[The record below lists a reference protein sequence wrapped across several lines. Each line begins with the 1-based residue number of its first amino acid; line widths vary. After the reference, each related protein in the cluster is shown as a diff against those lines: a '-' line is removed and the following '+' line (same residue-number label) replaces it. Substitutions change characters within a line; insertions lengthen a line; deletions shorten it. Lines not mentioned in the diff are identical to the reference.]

1 MSAKSGASS
10 ASLEAIL
17 SRLGAMGI
25 PAYVAGER
33 VEGRMR
39 VSAKNLQIPEG
50 VEFERSHAFFAH
62 NLERIEFMEPSA
74 LRILGAMPIGE
85 LRSEADVV
93 RRIEQRW
100 AAIHPRLVS
109 VLSTAR
115 GLAPSAKLATSG
127 GGVEGD
133 VIEEGVTVR
142 FSLDGE
148 TATISAVG
156 PRRLGQDVERA
167 LTFAISGGPREVARA
182 LSAAADRARQQ
193 LLAPKAE
200 VLDVVSL
207 PLTGPTQPDGTA
219 MASLPIEQV
228 VRGTEA
234 DQAGPPAL
242 YAPAAERR
250 PPEPSRSLEPAPT
263 LDLSPR
269 ANRSI
274 DPLSLPPTSEAP
286 QAPPDF
292 GEPRGFDEVD
302 EADVLG
308 AASRLPEPP
317 RNSIPIELDLS
328 PLGDELPEAPPSM
341 DPVAPSA
348 LAAALLGPA
357 GLAQP
362 KIASPKAAPP
372 SNNAPQ
378 WSSAPPS
385 NSAPQPSSPQPSSPQ
400 LSSPQP
406 SSPQPSSPLPSSA
419 APQSSHAAPAAA
431 LSIPPGL
438 TSDPAPR
445 SAPDTP
451 RYPPHP
457 LGPYDD
463 PFVDYGAVLAPVAER
478 RPPPEVP
485 ARPSPVAPLPPSP
498 AHPAAQGRE
507 FVDRP
512 RRLIV
517 DIPAIIAVGA
527 ARAEVRIV
535 NLSAGGVL
543 VAMGGL
549 APPPI
554 GTVVELG
561 AAWLAPVMA
570 RVVRHATDATGR
582 LDGVGLAFLPDPRQ
596 VVEARGPHVL
606 VFMPEGQVRA
616 RVIDAIHRTGIRH
629 HAASDLL
636 TAATAFMH
644 LVIPAV
650 VVDPHVRGISWVE
663 LVDALALHRRQT
675 RVIAIEDPAQQPVSE
690 RPPWAHVVPVEAV
703 PSILSAM

>member
-1 MSAKSGASS
+1 MSFKPGDSS

-25 PAYVAGER
+25 PSYVAGER

-39 VSAKNLQIPEG
+39 VSAKNLKIPEG

-85 LRSEADVV
+85 LRSEAEVV

-109 VLSTAR
+109 VLGVAR
-115 GLAPSAKLATSG
+115 ALAPSAKLATSG
-127 GGVEGD
+127 PGVEGD

-156 PRRLGQDVERA
+156 PRRLGPDVERT
-167 LTFAISGGPREVARA
+167 LVFSVSGGPNDVARA
-182 LSAAADRARQQ
+182 LSAAAERARQ
-193 LLAPKAE
+193 LLMAPKSE
-200 VLDVVSL
+200 VLEVVSL

-219 MASLPIEQV
+219 MASLPIEQI

-234 DQAGPPAL
+234 DHVGPP
-242 YAPAAERR
+242 ER
-250 PPEPSRSLEPAPT
+250 SRSEPVPT
-263 LDLSPR
+263 LDLSLR
-269 ANRSI
+269 KNRSV
-274 DPLSLPPTSEAP
+274 DPLSLPPTSE
-286 QAPPDF
+286 PPERSSPSPF
-292 GEPRGFDEVD
+292 GEPRGFDEPD
-302 EADVLG
+302 ED
-308 AASRLPEPP
+308 LPLDPP
-317 RNSIPIELDLS
+317 RTSIPIELDLS
-328 PLGDELPEAPPSM
+328 PLEDHAPEAPGGAEPEPAPPST
-341 DPVAPSA
+341 SA

-357 GLAQP
+357 GLGQ
-362 KIASPKAAPP
+362 PKAAPP
-372 SNNAPQ
+372 
-378 WSSAPPS
+378 APPPARPPPPEAPARPPPPEVPLAA
-385 NSAPQPSSPQPSSPQ
+385 SAAPLPAQPA
-400 LSSPQP
+400 
-406 SSPQPSSPLPSSA
+406 PLPSPSVA
-419 APQSSHAAPAAA
+419 APR
-431 LSIPPGL
+431 
-438 TSDPAPR
+438 PAP
-445 SAPDTP
+445 DGP
-451 RYPPHP
+451 RYPPQP

-478 RPPPEVP
+478 PPPPESP
-485 ARPSPVAPLPPSP
+485 PRPVSAAPMPPSP
-498 AHPAAQGRE
+498 AHPAAQGRP

-570 RVVRHATDATGR
+570 RVVRHAADATGR
-582 LDGVGLAFLPDPRQ
+582 LDGVGMAFLPDPRQ

-606 VFMPEGQVRA
+606 VFMPDGQVRA
-616 RVIDAIHRTGIRH
+616 RVIDAIHRSGIRH

-644 LVIPAV
+644 LIIPAV

-703 PSILSAM
+703 PSILAAM